1 MNAFRELITVRNDV
15 RLADDDFIKLLEN
28 NLANKKDR
36 IATAS
41 DEVKRLEGLIA
52 EAETNLK
59 NKVNDE
65 TNGNE
70 NDVVCSNQPTT
81 QHKRRFLKKKN
92 IELSSDD
99 ESEVDCNLLL
109 SNTINTSLGDD
120 VIDNHERKNKD
131 WDGDDVESS
140 DSDDI

>member
-1 MNAFRELITVRNDV
+1 MNAFRELITARNDV

-36 IATAS
+36 ITTAS

-70 NDVVCSNQPTT
+70 HDNVVYSNQPTT
-81 QHKRRFLKKKN
+81 QHNVNF
-92 IELSSDD
+92 
-99 ESEVDCNLLL
+99 
-109 SNTINTSLGDD
+109 
-120 VIDNHERKNKD
+120 
-131 WDGDDVESS
+131 
-140 DSDDI
+140 